1 MVQQEVKLS
10 QAASVNVLQQA
21 GFLVAVHPSGH
32 RRQTTPG
39 DECQL
44 VVGEGVLL
52 VKLTGVGDRPLTVGV

>member
-10 QAASVNVLQQA
+10 QATSVNVLQQA
-21 GFLVAVHPSGH
+21 GFLAAVHPARH
-32 RRQTTPG
+32 RRQTTPS

-52 VKLTGVGDRPLTVGV
+52 VELAGMGDRPLTVGV